1 MGGFYDK
8 RQAGIDKTRKEY
20 DESLRKGRELYSK
33 LMKEEKKFLSA
44 GGLLNRYGE
53 TKHHEDG
60 YNFMEL
66 IK

>member
-1 MGGFYDK
+1 MGGFYEQREKGVAKSRRD
-8 RQAGIDKTRKEY
+8 Y
-20 DESLRKGRELYSK
+20 ESSIAKGKELYIK
-33 LMKEEKKFLSA
+33 LMKAEKEFLKA
-44 GGLLNRYGE
+44 GGELNRYGE